1 MIIIY
6 SYSLYKLIR
15 GWKISEIFC
24 RYKMYVKEYEQ
35 MASFHQF
42 IRIGQLGPCSRDF
55 FIMYY
60 VHVCTKDNSDST
72 VSHVCYVNRNI
83 QITQKD
89 CFTVYYVNKTTQDC
103 DERLLYSVLCTYWS
117 QPWDNSDLIERLL
130 YF

>member
-1 MIIIY
+1 
-6 SYSLYKLIR
+6 
-15 GWKISEIFC
+15 
-24 RYKMYVKEYEQ
+24 MYVKEYEQ

-60 VHVCTKDNSDST
+60 VHVCTKDNLDST

-83 QITQKD
+83 QTTQKD